1 MATTKN
7 ILMKKKNSSDYDTLY
22 PITEET
28 YVNVTMTHGSWS
40 NSQYSFEDTY
50 PNAKYNISVS
60 VASTASSA
68 QFDAFGKAKIVGN
81 ATTNVVKAL
90 GTVPTQD
97 IPVMLKITRKA

>member
-7 ILMKKKNSSDYDTLY
+7 ILMKQKNSSDYDTLY

-68 QFDAFGKAKIVGN
+68 QFGAFGKAKIVGN